1 MADKFQLKAIITA
14 VDKITPT
21 LKGVARAAR
30 LTNKS
35 LRDIGSAGSK
45 LMGSLGLPAGLAF
58 GSVVYGATRAAGA
71 VMQFASG
78 IQDATDRTGA
88 SIGGYQSLVNMLE
101 MSGGSAEDAEMAF
114 THFNKGISEAAAGG
128 NKSFAAL
135 LHKLKI
141 PMKDAQGNVRT
152 LTDMMPELADAFAK
166 NTNPTLRSRMAL
178 ELFERSGRKMLPV
191 LVGGRKAWQDFIAE
205 QQRLGTIVGDKS
217 VTALDDLG
225 DSMGVVG
232 KQLKVQFTE
241 ALANMVPVIM
251 PVIKSL
257 QEWIA
262 NNKELIKTT
271 ITKTLTEIANALKDV
286 DWVAFIG
293 GIRDTI
299 KGIGNFIESM
309 GGMKNVLIALGVL
322 WLAGPLSA
330 IFSMI
335 GAFARLVMVVSP
347 VMLVVAAVAAAGY
360 LIYSNWSGLSSIFG
374 AFTTAVSSLG
384 SSLLDLWNVLSPVLL
399 PVLKLVGAIIGG
411 VIIGVVKTLTLMV
424 SGLVLGLSGVVSLLA
439 KIAKFVIPDWLRN
452 MMGGG
457 ETSVAINSAAAPT
470 RPSLVQSGALQ
481 MAAGQQPLNGEMV
494 VRFEN
499 APAGMRV
506 EPGRMNQPGV
516 TMNPDV
522 GYRSLGLGLGF

>member
-1 MADKFQLKAIITA
+1 MADKFQLKAIISA

-30 LTNKS
+30 MTNKS
-35 LRDIGSAGSK
+35 IRDIGGAGRK
-45 LMGSLGLPAGLAF
+45 LMGSLGIPAGLAF
-58 GSVVYGATRAAGA
+58 GSVLYGATRAASAALQYAG
-71 VMQFASG
+71 S
-78 IQDATDRTGA
+78 IQDAADRTGA

-141 PMKDAQGNVRT
+141 PMKDAQGNVRSM
-152 LTDMMPELADAFAK
+152 TDMMPELADAFEK
-166 NTNPTLRSRMAL
+166 NTNPALRTRMAF
-178 ELFERSGRKMLPV
+178 ELWGKSGSRLIPIMA
-191 LVGGRKAWQDFIAE
+191 GGRKAYAAWAAE
-205 QQRLGTIVGDKS
+205 QERLGIIIGDKS
-217 VTALDDLG
+217 IGALDDMG
-225 DSMGVVG
+225 DSLGVVN
-232 KQLKVQFTE
+232 KQVKSQLVQ
-241 ALANMVPVIM
+241 AIASLAPVIL
-251 PVIKSL
+251 PIIKSM
-257 QEWIA
+257 QEWIGA
-262 NNKELIKTT
+262 NQVLIQTT
-271 ITKTLTEIANALKDV
+271 ITKTLTEIVTALKEV
-286 DWVAFIG
+286 DWVAFIA

-299 KGIGNFIESM
+299 KAIGSFVETM

-335 GAFARLVMVVSP
+335 GAFKRLAMVASP

-360 LIYSNWSGLSSIFG
+360 LVYANWSGLSSIFG
-374 AFTTAVSSLG
+374 ALTAAVSSLG

-399 PVLKLVGAIIGG
+399 PVFKLVGAIIGG
-411 VIIGVVKTLTLMV
+411 VIIGVVKTLILMV

-452 MMGGG
+452 MLGGG
-457 ETSVAINSAAAPT
+457 DTSVSVNSVAAQP
-470 RPSLVQSGALQ
+470 RPSLVQSGAL
-481 MAAGQQPLNGEMV
+481 AVAGGRQQLNGEMT

-506 EPGRMNQPGV
+506 EPGKTNQPGV

-522 GYRSLGLGLGF
+522 GYRSLSLAG